1 MIHAEYQRFLQTLTN
16 ETDSEGV
23 RKIANLVLDYFDDL
37 LPLTNQQGQR
47 VKKMITLAK
56 VNWQIINPTIQPLI
70 LNTIKT
76 SADISRL
83 KSMSVGP
90 FRGFARQE
98 VFDLSSRLVL
108 IYGPNGTGKSSFCE
122 ALEYGLLGNVAD
134 ADSKRFRDQKD
145 YLKNAHVDQ
154 FTAPIIT
161 FENELGDEIQLEANE
176 AAYRFCFVEKNRIDS
191 FSRIAAQTPAKQ
203 TELISTLFGMESFV
217 EFVRN
222 FTPEM
227 DAKYID
233 LSGVKFAL
241 LNLKR
246 QGLTGAHQQ
255 IITNNLELPIIARE
269 EQDLANQYRAGLTF
283 SEMVC
288 ELNGDEQS
296 PGLVQNLEDELQ
308 RPIATKSNLTS
319 IALQNLRS
327 SINPNITELTEN
339 RQKLTDASQLVSF
352 KRLYD
357 AVSKL
362 QLSSTDKCPACLTPL
377 NQVVVDPYSH
387 ANKELQKLEYL
398 AELQKIIKEFEQNI
412 KQSIFEVSQ
421 VLNTCLRYSPE
432 KNPLSYYQVINNTQA
447 TEAWWNTLFKTL
459 EDGITPW
466 QHLELQVNQLE
477 AADIKLVIDGQ
488 VRAEKQAQ
496 LKKLRDISEQVT
508 VLQTRR
514 KTTEKGIADNQQL
527 IDEFDIENALLIAN
541 VVLEKTDVQN
551 NKLIADSYK
560 FYVSKLNAYSNSLP
574 ERLVADLGES
584 VVKLYNSFN
593 RNDLPSELLAFIKLP
608 LLQNQ
613 RLEIAFQDQ
622 PKQFFD
628 ALHVL
633 SEGHIRCIGLAMLL
647 AKNLK
652 ENCPLLIFDDPVNA
666 IDDEHRKSIR
676 KTLFEDNY
684 FSDKQILLTCHGEEF
699 FKDIQITL
707 GAKAAK
713 KIQKFSFLSRVGEP
727 HIRVDFN
734 CAHRNYIV
742 AAREHID
749 RNEIREALVKSR
761 LALESLTK
769 DKLWKYVSNHGDG
782 NLSLKLRS
790 STSPIELRNLT
801 EQLKSKIGDGDFSDQ
816 SKSQIYDPLKILL
829 GLNGDSPEWRYLNK
843 GAHEEQDR
851 AEFDRHTVQTI
862 IESLEKIDATLA

>member
-1 MIHAEYQRFLQTLTN
+1 MIHAEYQRFLQTLDN

-23 RKIANLVLDYFDDL
+23 RKIANLVLEHLDDL

-47 VKKMITLAK
+47 VKKMVALAQ
-56 VNWQIINPTIQPLI
+56 VNWQRINATIQPLI

-76 SADISRL
+76 SANISRL

-246 QGLTGAHQQ
+246 QGLTGAHQL

-296 PGLVQNLEDELQ
+296 QGVIQNLELELQ
-308 RPIATKSNLTS
+308 QPIATKSNLTS

-352 KRLYD
+352 KRLYE

-362 QLSSTDKCPACLTPL
+362 QLSSMDKCPACLTPL
-377 NQVVVDPYSH
+377 NQVVVDPYFH
-387 ANKELQKLEYL
+387 ANKELQNLQHL
-398 AELQKIIKEFEQNI
+398 AELQKAGQEFEQNI

-421 VLNTCLRYSPE
+421 VLNTCLRYFPE

-447 TEAWWNTLFKTL
+447 TEPWWNTLFKTL

-508 VLQTRR
+508 VLKTRR
-514 KTTEKGIADNQQL
+514 QTTEKGIADNQKL
-527 IDEFDIENALLIAN
+527 IDEFDIENAQLIAD
-541 VVLEKTDVQN
+541 VELEKTIVQN
-551 NKLIADSYK
+551 NKLIVDSYRS
-560 FYVSKLNAYSNSLP
+560 FVSNLNAYSNSLP

-613 RLEIAFQDQ
+613 RLEIAFQEQ

-699 FKDIQITL
+699 FKDIHNQLSAEDAKQI
-707 GAKAAK
+707 K
-713 KIQKFSFLSRVGEP
+713 SFTFLPRLDVS
-727 HIRVDFN
+727 HIRVDFK
-734 CAHRNYIV
+734 CTPRNYIV
-742 AAREHID
+742 AARDHFN
-749 RNEIREALVKSR
+749 RNQIRDALTTSR
-761 LALESLTK
+761 KALESLTK
-769 DKLWKYVSNHGDG
+769 NKLWKYVSKHGDG
-782 NLSLKLRS
+782 NLCLKLRS

-801 EQLKSKIGDGDFSDQ
+801 DQLRSKIGKGDFSDQ
-816 SKSQIYDPLKILL
+816 SKSQVYDPLETLL
-829 GLNGDSPEWRYLNK
+829 GSLEWGYLNT
-843 GAHEEQDR
+843 GTHEEQDI

-862 IESLEKIDATLA
+862 IESLEKIDAALST

>member
-1 MIHAEYQRFLQTLTN
+1 MIHAEYQRFLQTLDN

-23 RKIANLVLDYFDDL
+23 RKIANLVLEHLDDL

-47 VKKMITLAK
+47 VKKMVALAQ
-56 VNWQIINPTIQPLI
+56 VNWQRINATIQPLI

-76 SADISRL
+76 SANISRL

-246 QGLTGAHQQ
+246 QGLTGAHQL

-296 PGLVQNLEDELQ
+296 QGVIQNLELELQ
-308 RPIATKSNLTS
+308 QPIATKSNLTS

-352 KRLYD
+352 KRLYE

-362 QLSSTDKCPACLTPL
+362 QLSSMDKCPACLTPL
-377 NQVVVDPYSH
+377 NQVVVDPYFH
-387 ANKELQKLEYL
+387 ANKELQNLQHL
-398 AELQKIIKEFEQNI
+398 AELQKAGQEFEQNI

-421 VLNTCLRYSPE
+421 VLNTCLRYFPE

-447 TEAWWNTLFKTL
+447 TEPWWNTLFKTL

-508 VLQTRR
+508 VLKTRR
-514 KTTEKGIADNQQL
+514 QTTEKGIADNQKL
-527 IDEFDIENALLIAN
+527 NDEFDIENAQLIAD
-541 VVLEKTDVQN
+541 VELEKTIVQN
-551 NKLIADSYK
+551 NKLIVDSYRS
-560 FYVSKLNAYSNSLP
+560 FVSNLNAYSNSLP

-613 RLEIAFQDQ
+613 RLEIAFQEQ

-699 FKDIQITL
+699 FKDIHNQLSAEDAKQI
-707 GAKAAK
+707 K
-713 KIQKFSFLSRVGEP
+713 SFTFLPRLDVS
-727 HIRVDFN
+727 HIRVDFK
-734 CAHRNYIV
+734 CTPRNYIV
-742 AAREHID
+742 AARDHFN
-749 RNEIREALVKSR
+749 RNQIRDALTTSR
-761 LALESLTK
+761 KALESLTK
-769 DKLWKYVSNHGDG
+769 NKLWKYVSKHGDG
-782 NLSLKLRS
+782 NLCLKLRS

-801 EQLKSKIGDGDFSDQ
+801 DQLRSKIGKGDFSDQ
-816 SKSQIYDPLKILL
+816 SKSQVYDPLETLL
-829 GLNGDSPEWRYLNK
+829 GSLEWGYLNT
-843 GAHEEQDR
+843 GTHEEQDI

-862 IESLEKIDATLA
+862 IESLEKIDAALST

>member
-1 MIHAEYQRFLQTLTN
+1 MIHAEYQRFLQTLDN

-23 RKIANLVLDYFDDL
+23 RKIANLVLEHLDDL

-47 VKKMITLAK
+47 VKKMVALAQ
-56 VNWQIINPTIQPLI
+56 VNWQRINATIQPLI

-76 SADISRL
+76 SANISRL

-246 QGLTGAHQQ
+246 QGLTGAHQL

-296 PGLVQNLEDELQ
+296 QGVIQNLELELQ
-308 RPIATKSNLTS
+308 QPIATKSNLTS

-352 KRLYD
+352 KRLYE

-362 QLSSTDKCPACLTPL
+362 QLSSMDKCPACLTPL
-377 NQVVVDPYSH
+377 NQVVVDPYFH
-387 ANKELQKLEYL
+387 ANKELQNLQHL
-398 AELQKIIKEFEQNI
+398 AELQKAGQEFEQNI

-421 VLNTCLRYSPE
+421 VLNTCLRYFPE

-447 TEAWWNTLFKTL
+447 TEPWWNTLFKTL

-508 VLQTRR
+508 VLKTRR
-514 KTTEKGIADNQQL
+514 QTTEKGIADNQKL
-527 IDEFDIENALLIAN
+527 IDEFDIENAQLIAD
-541 VVLEKTDVQN
+541 VELEKTIVQN
-551 NKLIADSYK
+551 NKLIVDSYRS
-560 FYVSKLNAYSNSLP
+560 FVSNLNAYSNSLP

-684 FSDKQILLTCHGEEF
+684 FSDKQIMITCHGEEF
-699 FKDIQITL
+699 FKDIHNQLSAEDAKQI
-707 GAKAAK
+707 K
-713 KIQKFSFLSRVGEP
+713 SFTFLPRLDVS
-727 HIRVDFN
+727 HIRVDFK
-734 CAHRNYIV
+734 CTPRNYIV
-742 AAREHID
+742 AARDHFN
-749 RNEIREALVKSR
+749 RNQIRDALTTSR
-761 LALESLTK
+761 KALESLTK
-769 DKLWKYVSNHGDG
+769 NKLWKYVSKHGDG
-782 NLSLKLRS
+782 NLCLKLRS

-801 EQLKSKIGDGDFSDQ
+801 DQLRSKIGKGDFSDQ
-816 SKSQIYDPLKILL
+816 SKSQVYDPLETLL
-829 GLNGDSPEWRYLNK
+829 GSLEWGYLNT
-843 GAHEEQDR
+843 GTHEEQDI

-862 IESLEKIDATLA
+862 IESLEKIDAALST

>member
-1 MIHAEYQRFLQTLTN
+1 MIHAEYQRFLQALYN

-23 RKIANLVLDYFDDL
+23 IKVANLVLEHLDDL

-47 VKKMITLAK
+47 VKKMVALAQA
-56 VNWQIINPTIQPLI
+56 NWQTKNATIQPLN

-76 SADISRL
+76 PAYVSQL

-98 VFDLSSRLVL
+98 VFNLSSRLVL

-122 ALEYGLLGNVAD
+122 ALEFGLLGNVAD
-134 ADSKRFRDQKD
+134 ADNKRFRDQKD
-145 YLKNAHVDQ
+145 YLKNAHVDR
-154 FTAPIIT
+154 FAAPIIT
-161 FENELGDEIQLEANE
+161 FENEQGDEIQFEANE
-176 AAYRFCFVEKNRIDS
+176 SAYRFCFVEKNRIDS

-233 LSGVKFAL
+233 LSGVKSAL

-269 EQDLANQYRAGLTF
+269 EQDLANQYREGVTF
-283 SEMVC
+283 TEMVC
-288 ELNGDEQS
+288 EINGDGQKL
-296 PGLVQNLEDELQ
+296 GDIKNFEDELQ
-308 RPIATKSNLTS
+308 QPIATKSNLTS
-319 IALQNLRS
+319 IALQDLRS
-327 SINPNITELTEN
+327 SINANITELTEN

-387 ANKELQKLEYL
+387 ANKELQNLQHL
-398 AELQKIIKEFEQNI
+398 AELQKAGQEFEQNI

-421 VLNTCLRYSPE
+421 VLNTCLRYFPE
-432 KNPLSYYQVINNTQA
+432 NNPLSNYQVIKNTQA
-447 TEAWWNTLFKTL
+447 TEAWWNTLSQPI

-477 AADIKLVIDGQ
+477 AADIKLVIDGH

-496 LKKLRDISEQVT
+496 LKKLRDISVQVT
-508 VLQTRR
+508 ALKTRR
-514 KTTEKGIADNQQL
+514 QTTEKGIADNQKL
-527 IDEFDIENALLIAN
+527 IDEFDIENAQLIAD
-541 VVLEKTDVQN
+541 VELEKTVVQN
-551 NKLIADSYK
+551 NKLIVDSYRS
-560 FYVSKLNAYSNSLP
+560 FVSKLNVYSNSLP
-574 ERLVADLGES
+574 GRLVADLGES
-584 VVKLYNSFN
+584 VVNLYNSFN

-613 RLEIAFQDQ
+613 KLEIAFQDQ
-622 PKQFFD
+622 PEQFFD

-666 IDDEHRKSIR
+666 IDDDHRESIR
-676 KTLFEDNY
+676 RTLFEDNY
-684 FSDKQILLTCHGEEF
+684 FADKQILLTCHGEEF
-699 FKDIQITL
+699 FKDIHNL
-707 GAKAAK
+707 LSAEEAK
-713 KIQKFSFLSRVGEP
+713 QTRSFTFLPRLNES

-734 CAHRNYIV
+734 CSPRNYIV
-742 AAREHID
+742 AAREHIN
-749 RNEIREALVKSR
+749 RSEIREALAKSR
-761 LALESLTK
+761 QALENLAK
-769 DKLWKYVSNHGDG
+769 DKVWRYVSKHGDG
-782 NLSLKLRS
+782 NLSLKLYS
-790 STSPIELRNLT
+790 HSAPIGLRNLT
-801 EQLKSKIGDGDFSDQ
+801 EQLKCQIKKSDFSYQ
-816 SKSQIYDPLKILL
+816 CKNKVYEPLETLL
-829 GLNGDSPEWRYLNK
+829 GLNGDSREWRYLNK
-843 GAHEEQDR
+843 GTHEEQDR

-862 IESLEKIDATLA
+862 IDALDKIDAALA